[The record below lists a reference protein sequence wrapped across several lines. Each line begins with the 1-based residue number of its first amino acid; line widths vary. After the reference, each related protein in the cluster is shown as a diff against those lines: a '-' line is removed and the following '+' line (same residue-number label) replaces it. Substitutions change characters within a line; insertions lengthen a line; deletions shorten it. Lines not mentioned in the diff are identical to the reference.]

1 MAGTNA
7 SDSIF
12 GWDFQINAAIVLML
26 EDIENVQKVRV
37 EGRTEDIEI
46 TLTDGEFVF
55 SQAKALSDPSS
66 TKNVRKK
73 LADGL
78 GTLNQAAKQ
87 SGVCKLIYITN
98 AYDPLADKK
107 SMPSFYGQSRKP
119 YASLTDS
126 AKKVIDNILT
136 KENYND
142 IDKSKLF
149 VYTLP
154 FENDLNDRYKVVIEK
169 VNDFIASIKSNL
181 SGSAQDVLDIWQQQL
196 FENAT
201 LHDTAI
207 VLTKKDMLTISVLM
221 ACLSLFL
228 SKPGV
233 ETLRSIDWHTL
244 AILFMM
250 LTVLEG
256 FKKENIFQPV
266 LRFSEKI
273 TSMVGISF
281 FLIFGVFFSS
291 MFVTNDVSLIVFVP
305 LTILLFRTAKKEPYI
320 LPVISM
326 ENIAAIRGSL
336 LTPFGSPQ
344 NLFLFEQSGISAG
357 KFMLHMLPLWLS
369 SAILLGGF
377 IFFLYRKDPHEKISL
392 LGSSGEAWKP
402 ERKKHRIIYVG
413 LFALTV
419 ATVVSRT
426 PYWLAAAGIVL
437 AVILLFDR
445 AVLRKT
451 DYVLL
456 VTFFCFFVFSSQIT
470 ANKTISH
477 FLTNAVAG
485 HEYFWGIGLS
495 QIISNVPASI
505 VLYPFTDNLAAL
517 LYGVDT
523 AGLCSVIGSLASVI
537 NYRLYVRSYPGQG
550 GRFMKVFTLISWA
563 FFLIVVIPGYFLSKY
578 WLI

>member
-87 SGVCKLIYITN
+87 SGVCKLIYITS

-169 VNDFIASIKSNL
+169 VKDFIASIKSNL

-207 VLTKKDMLTISVLM
+207 VLTKKDIMW
-221 ACLSLFL
+221 
-228 SKPGV
+228 P
-233 ETLRSIDWHTL
+233 
-244 AILFMM
+244 
-250 LTVLEG
+250 
-256 FKKENIFQPV
+256 
-266 LRFSEKI
+266 
-273 TSMVGISF
+273 
-281 FLIFGVFFSS
+281 
-291 MFVTNDVSLIVFVP
+291 
-305 LTILLFRTAKKEPYI
+305 
-320 LPVISM
+320 
-326 ENIAAIRGSL
+326 
-336 LTPFGSPQ
+336 
-344 NLFLFEQSGISAG
+344 
-357 KFMLHMLPLWLS
+357 
-369 SAILLGGF
+369 
-377 IFFLYRKDPHEKISL
+377 
-392 LGSSGEAWKP
+392 
-402 ERKKHRIIYVG
+402 
-413 LFALTV
+413 
-419 ATVVSRT
+419 
-426 PYWLAAAGIVL
+426 
-437 AVILLFDR
+437 
-445 AVLRKT
+445 
-451 DYVLL
+451 
-456 VTFFCFFVFSSQIT
+456 
-470 ANKTISH
+470 
-477 FLTNAVAG
+477 
-485 HEYFWGIGLS
+485 
-495 QIISNVPASI
+495 
-505 VLYPFTDNLAAL
+505 
-517 LYGVDT
+517 
-523 AGLCSVIGSLASVI
+523 
-537 NYRLYVRSYPGQG
+537 
-550 GRFMKVFTLISWA
+550 
-563 FFLIVVIPGYFLSKY
+563 LIVVMCDDGFRANPFSEDFDDGIYDEISSKY
-578 WLI
+578 KSFISCKCQKFTFATRVLSDYQDYVSVKTGNDRIIEFINNQWSTYLDEFTSDGNTEELLNRLVKIILFQLLRQRYLINEVKKKVKLV